1 MEVDFTITGNVHPLY
16 RCLIHN
22 SVKESLAVSMTNK
35 SSVYLLFI
43 FDHNITDD
51 MQQ

>member
-1 MEVDFTITGNVHPLY
+1 MEVDFTINVHPLY

-22 SVKESLAVSMTNK
+22 SVKESLDVSMTNK